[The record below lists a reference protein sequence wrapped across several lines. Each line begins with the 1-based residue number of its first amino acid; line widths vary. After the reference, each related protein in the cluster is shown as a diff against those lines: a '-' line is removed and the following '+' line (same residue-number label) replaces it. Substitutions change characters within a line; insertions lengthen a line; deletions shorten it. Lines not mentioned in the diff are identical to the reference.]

1 MTDPNA
7 ASYAFQAKD
16 HAGNTHEYSAL
27 LVPAD
32 DGFELSL
39 ELVAALGEPLFA
51 ALGGL
56 GEDDGDED
64 DMDLSALGPALK
76 GIEPKKLARLGRRL
90 LSLVTRDGQALSNSH
105 TFNTAYRGN
114 YVELYTAIM
123 KVVQENRFLPLPGT
137 FDSL

>member
-56 GEDDGDED
+56 GEDDG
-64 DMDLSALGPALK
+64 LK
-76 GIEPKKLARLGRRL
+76 SIEPKKLARLGRRL